1 METLR
6 GMKLG
11 EILAEL
17 RDDRGLTQREL
28 SKQLHISSSSIS
40 AYETGARLPNIDT
53 LVEFSTFYDV
63 TIDYL
68 VGLTTHPVSPT
79 VLTQEYV
86 GGVSMA
92 SVIKKMLALTP
103 EQRTTLYS
111 IIESFKFYTDVKR
124 KTTDE
129 GNETL

>member
-1 METLR
+1 
-6 GMKLG
+6 MKLG

-86 GGVSMA
+86 GGGEHG
-92 SVIKKMLALTP
+92 LRHQ
-103 EQRTTLYS
+103 E
-111 IIESFKFYTDVKR
+111 DVGPH
-124 KTTDE
+124 T
-129 GNETL
+129 